1 MRWVIVR
8 AAVVW
13 ECGGRVW
20 CVKVRQET
28 AGIVTRAPEQ
38 HEQVTKGH
46 TPRSGRGQ
54 GTEDRATKIRG
65 HRGRKGPGAMQE
77 GSRLTQPPPKTTT
90 TMQHPITGGAR
101 GGGGSNEELKEKQN
115 KVKINSSE
123 HYESD
128 YRRAE

>member
-1 MRWVIVR
+1 M
-8 AAVVW
+8 
-13 ECGGRVW
+13 
-20 CVKVRQET
+20 KVRQET

-54 GTEDRATKIRG
+54 GTEDRATKVRG